1 MIEDLLSQLRTT
13 VTEDATLPAATKADL
28 LQHLD
33 AMESQTAA
41 IAGHAA
47 ELESEKPVLDQLVS
61 SVEGLEASHPEI
73 TGIVNRLANTLGNM
87 GI

>member
-1 MIEDLLSQLRTT
+1 MIEDLLNQLRTT

-41 IAGHAA
+41 VAGHAA
-47 ELESEKPVLDQLVS
+47 EVESEKPVLDQLVS

-73 TGIVNRLANTLGNM
+73 TGIVNRLANMLGNM